1 MLLQDTA
8 QHARTQKK
16 GGEEKYLNVGDAKWR
31 REVDESL
38 LVENLKGATR
48 EETFSNTL
56 AVVVSENYIL

>member
-1 MLLQDTA
+1 VLLQDTA

-31 REVDESL
+31 REVESL